1 MRGSIQY
8 DAINSKWKGK
18 KCGKQRQ
25 VLGLSFR
32 EFGIG
37 NFSWRAVAGARGGV
51 KSDQNQGQKSANS
64 KFQMAAEMEGNAM
77 FMDCWETASGVG
89 AQE

>member
-1 MRGSIQY
+1 MEGEEMREATPGS
-8 DAINSKWKGK
+8 W
-18 KCGKQRQ
+18 

-51 KSDQNQGQKSANS
+51 KSDQNQG
-64 KFQMAAEMEGNAM
+64 
-77 FMDCWETASGVG
+77 
-89 AQE
+89 

>member
-1 MRGSIQY
+1 LASGGGRKGW
-8 DAINSKWKGK
+8 SKKRSK
-18 KCGKQRQ
+18 PR
-25 VLGLSFR
+25 V
-32 EFGIG
+32 
-37 NFSWRAVAGARGGV
+37 
-51 KSDQNQGQKSANS
+51 KSANS